1 MPGGHLVDVFSPLN
15 QHQVDTVST
24 TRPPMDI
31 QWTTTNR
38 EDAGD
43 HLRMSRHRLGSR
55 WRSLEACWTLHQRSL
70 AAESSSSGHRVNNK
84 ATNGHSMDI
93 YTLGIPWTDAGD
105 HDTSTRLL
113 LEVCGCPVNIISPLN
128 QHQMDSGSTTKHL
141 LDMQWTSTSWEHTGD
156 HDPSTRLPLEAPRG
170 PLNARCR

>member
-1 MPGGHLVDVFSPLN
+1 MPNRHWRPRSIHWTFARGRWMPREGPINVRLPLN

-70 AAESSSSGHRVNNK
+70 AAESSSSGHRVNNQ

-93 YTLGIPWTDAGD
+93 NALGIPWTDPRD
-105 HDTSTRLL
+105 RDTSTRLS
-113 LEVCGCPVNIISPLN
+113 LEVCGCPVDIL
-128 QHQMDSGSTTKHL
+128 
-141 LDMQWTSTSWEHTGD
+141 WTST
-156 HDPSTRLPLEAPRG
+156 RR
-170 PLNARCR
+170 